1 MRVCLYVC
9 VLDSLLAAAL
19 VIEMVCLYLIGQGKG
34 GGSGD
39 LWVRFLGGGEW
50 RVECL
55 L

>member
-1 MRVCLYVC
+1 M
-9 VLDSLLAAAL
+9 LDSLLAAAL

-39 LWVRFLGGGEW
+39 LWAVPGRGEW